1 MNNDVRKIT
10 DGAMMCAIV
19 GAVLLINR
27 QLGGLF
33 QDMFLFLFP
42 IPMVFY
48 AAKYGWKNGWVV
60 FAAMCLLGFILGGPT
75 TLFYVASESL
85 IGLIYGGGI
94 HSGQKTHKLV
104 LITMIAG
111 AIVNVLSTV
120 VFASFFGYDLAAETK
135 EMEAMMG
142 SIFAQTG
149 TELPPTLNLSQYIGT
164 IFAVTAI
171 LTGVLQGF
179 VTHVLSRLLLKRLR
193 FPVDPPAPVSMYYPP
208 KWSGYL
214 AMAGF
219 VCYYYSIFRPFPD
232 ELMQNAFQ
240 GLGMCGFLY
249 LLAYGYIAVVVYM
262 QVRNPK
268 MRGLGMLFGLLA
280 MFVMPVFLVIF
291 GFLYITTDMHRRLME
306 GAGYA
311 KESQ

>member
-1 MNNDVRKIT
+1 
-10 DGAMMCAIV
+10 MCASV

-48 AAKYGWKNGWVV
+48 SAKYGWKDSWLV
-60 FAAMCLLGFILGGPT
+60 FAAMCLLGFILGGPA

-94 HSGQKTHKLV
+94 HAGKSTHRLV

-120 VFASFFGYDLAAETK
+120 VFAAFFGYDLAAETK
-135 EMEAMMG
+135 EMETMMG
-142 SIFAQTG
+142 SVFAQTG
-149 TELPPTLNLSQYIGT
+149 TELPSTLNLGQYIRT
-164 IFAVTAI
+164 IFVVTAI

-193 FPVDPPAPVSMYYPP
+193 FPIDPPLPVSMYYPP

-214 AMAGF
+214 AFAGF
-219 VCYYYSIFRPFPD
+219 VGYYYSISRPLAD
-232 ELMQNAFQ
+232 ELAQNAFQ

-249 LLAYGYIAVVVYM
+249 LLAYGYIAVIVYM
-262 QVRNPK
+262 QIRNPK
-268 MRGLGMLFGLLA
+268 MRGLGMLLGLFA
-280 MFVMPVFLVIF
+280 MFTMPVFLVIF
-291 GFLYITTDMHRRLME
+291 GFLYITPDVHQRLME
-306 GAGYA
+306 GVANA